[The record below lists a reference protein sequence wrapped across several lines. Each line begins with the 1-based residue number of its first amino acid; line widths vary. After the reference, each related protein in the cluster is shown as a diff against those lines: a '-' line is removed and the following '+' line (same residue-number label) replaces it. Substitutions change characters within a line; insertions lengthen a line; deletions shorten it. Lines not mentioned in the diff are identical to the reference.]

1 MSKRV
6 QALALLHPEVNAR
19 EFLPI
24 SHDVMKVVV
33 SAERQKRRSQC
44 EEHLSMI
51 CFRTALSQIVCQ
63 RLADFFGQR
72 QTERREGLRLRDLY
86 GGRFPLQIIKF
97 QCSYILH
104 SQSQATCQQENRV
117 IALALGRAAIHG
129 IEQLDQELWVPNR
142 WNCAMLR
149 NADRRQH
156 WAEIP
161 LQDSSQQEKLQ
172 KAAHIGDD
180 PRDGPGCQT
189 MLRGNERTEIG
200 RLPLIEYRGVP

>member
-24 SHDVMKVVV
+24 GHDVMKVVV
-33 SAERQKRRSQC
+33 PAERQKRWTQR
-44 EEHLSMI
+44 EEHLSII
-51 CFRTALSQIVCQ
+51 CLRTTGFQIVDQ
-63 RLADFFGQR
+63 RFADFFGQR
-72 QTERREGLRLRDLY
+72 QTERRESLRLRNLY
-86 GGRFPLQIIKF
+86 GGRFPLQIIEP
-97 QCSYILH
+97 QCSNILY

-117 IALALGRAAIHG
+117 IALAFGRAAIHG

-180 PRDGPGCQT
+180 PRDGF
-189 MLRGNERTEIG
+189 G
-200 RLPLIEYRGVP
+200 RQPRS